1 MSKGSVDTFVL
12 VINYL
17 NDSWIPHYVTIGLF
31 DIHETIG
38 LSMVGQLSYLF
49 ENMIV

>member
-1 MSKGSVDTFVL
+1 VL

-17 NDSWIPHYVTIGLF
+17 NDSWIPQYVTIGLF

-38 LSMVGQLSYLF
+38 ISMASQLSSLF
-49 ENMIV
+49 ENMI

>member
-12 VINYL
+12 VINYF
-17 NDSWIPHYVTIGLF
+17 NDYWIPRSVTVGLF

-38 LSMVGQLSYLF
+38 ISMASQLSSLF
-49 ENMIV
+49 ENMI